1 MKKVLSLLLL
11 SFIAIP
17 ALAQEETL
25 VAGDLESGGF
35 GGPVIKVGSFNG
47 KTGILVGGRGGW
59 IINHTFII
67 GLGGYGL
74 TNRVLANSTGPLGE
88 RYMNLGYGG
97 LELEYIPESNKLVH
111 LSFMALIGAGGVTY
125 RNNDWEDWHWPDDD
139 SRYRADAFFIAEPQ
153 VNATLNITSWFRMSG
168 GVSYRFVE
176 GLESNISTNKDL
188 SGLSGGLTFRFG
200 KF

>member
-1 MKKVLSLLLL
+1 MKKVLCFLLL

-25 VAGDLESGGF
+25 VAGELESGGF
-35 GGPVIKVGSFNG
+35 GGSVIKVGSFNG

-59 IINHTFII
+59 IINHTF
-67 GLGGYGL
+67 
-74 TNRVLANSTGPLGE
+74 
-88 RYMNLGYGG
+88 
-97 LELEYIPESNKLVH
+97 KFVH

-125 RNNDWEDWHWPDDD
+125 RNNDCEDWHWPDDN

-153 VNATLNITSWFRMSG
+153 VNATLNITTWFRMSG
-168 GVSYRFVE
+168 GLSYRFVE